1 MHMRLLLVVP
11 RYYPDWESNKT
22 FYLLPWGLMYI
33 SSYLKQQ
40 GFEVHVLNQNHYGP
54 DKLAEILSQNSFDAV
69 LTGGLQVHLQPVKR
83 VVDIVKDHDPR
94 ILTIVGGP
102 MATSHAELVIESLE
116 IDYAVLG
123 EGEEVAFNLLTAL
136 QGGQDVQEILGIAYR
151 KNGEFVKTPEA
162 PRIADLDALPFPDY
176 ESFEFDHYL
185 DNYEFENQME
195 VVNPGVRMAYIAG
208 SRDCPAKCTFCFRTM
223 GGEYVVRSV
232 DNVMKE
238 IKFLIERYRVNQIEL
253 SDEIFSVNKK
263 RVYEFCDQIEKLN
276 IPWTCQIRVNM
287 INEALILR
295 MKEAGCILISYG
307 LESASPAILKSMQKG
322 VRVDQIETALQATR
336 KAKVTIQ
343 GNWIFGDPAESPQTV
358 RETLDFNR
366 KYRDYCIHLDVLL
379 AYPGTPMYFDALERG
394 LVADRI
400 EFFETGHNEHGE
412 PLNVTSMSEDDYYA
426 LRKKL
431 LLEARATSIFG
442 KILKIKGIKGG
453 KFLASVICPY
463 CEFCNEDMI
472 VVKRAY
478 GMIPFACRSCFQRFK
493 IDEMGLPKY
502 QNLFKRNFKLLKRKI
517 GNTTLFLLSLK
528 FEPDLFKNKPLWFLL
543 MPVYYTVSVLRINTI
558 IGKCRRIRRKIKST
572 VRQQPGKVNDELL
585 KTDTK
590 TWMVGEEHKALLKR
604 A

>member
-1 MHMRLLLVVP
+1 MRLLLVVP
-11 RYYPDWESNKT
+11 RYYPDWEKNKT

-33 SSYLKQQ
+33 SSYLKEK

-54 DKLAEILSQNSFDAV
+54 NKLAETLNQNSFDAV
-69 LTGGLQVHLQPVKR
+69 LTGGLQVHLQQVKR
-83 VVDIVKDHDPR
+83 IVDIVRNHDPH

-102 MATSHAELVIESLE
+102 MATSHAELVVESLG

-123 EGEEVAFNLLTAL
+123 EGEEVCFNLLNAL
-136 QGGQDVQEILGIAYR
+136 RNGEDVSGILGIAY
-151 KNGEFVKTPEA
+151 KENGKVIETPEA

-185 DNYEFENQME
+185 EHYEFENQME
-195 VVNPGVRMAYIAG
+195 VVTPGVRMAYIAG

-232 DNVMKE
+232 DNVIEE
-238 IKFLIERYRVNQIEL
+238 INFLMDRYGINQIEL
-253 SDEIFSVNKK
+253 SDEIFSVNKR
-263 RVYEFCDQIEKLN
+263 RVYEFCDKIEKLN

-322 VRVDQIETALQATR
+322 IKVEQIETAIQATR
-336 KAKVTIQ
+336 KAQVTIQ
-343 GNWIFGDPAESPQTV
+343 GNWIFGDPDETPETV

-379 AYPGTPMYFDALERG
+379 AYPGTPMYFDALEKG
-394 LVADRI
+394 LVEDRI

-412 PLNVTSMSEDDYYA
+412 PVNVTSMTEDDFYA

-431 LLEARATSIFG
+431 LLEARATSVFG
-442 KILKIKGIKGG
+442 EILKIKEISGG
-453 KFLASVICPY
+453 KFNVSAICPF
-463 CEFCNEDMI
+463 CEFHNEDMI

-478 GMIPFACRSCFQRFK
+478 GMIPFACRCCYQRFK

-502 QNLFKRNFKLLKRKI
+502 RNVFKRYFKLLKRKV

-528 FEPDLFKNKPLWFLL
+528 FEPDLFKNKPLWYLL
-543 MPVYYTVSVLRINTI
+543 MPVYYTVSFLKINTL
-558 IGKCRRIRRKIKST
+558 IGKSRRVRRKIKKS
-572 VRQQPGKVNDELL
+572 VRHQPAKVSEGVLQ
-585 KTDTK
+585 TDSK
-590 TWMVGEEHKALLKR
+590 TWTIGEEHNAMLKR